1 MIALSYGIRIWK
13 KIWKISLDRKDFA
26 HLTVAPMWVLW
37 KLMEILCFVTGI
49 TVILLSVLLF
59 SFHCMCLSGA
69 VFNFWDQ
76 FLKLHGKAFKST
88 FIWMF
93 ANIFNK
99 VIQKNNARY
108 ISQKLESLFLLC
120 TWGILHIGLW
130 LTHHTVYAGWGTCG
144 VQCEGGK
151 TQCMQ
156 VQILNKH
163 SVKLAWILRI
173 FMDSG
178 KYMECC

>member
-1 MIALSYGIRIWK
+1 MCHCVIFGSWWRSSALSQAQCSSFYQYCS
-13 KIWKISLDRKDFA
+13 SLSTACTEVMHLLTFETSFKNCMVKYLKD
-26 HLTVAPMWVLW
+26 
-37 KLMEILCFVTGI
+37 
-49 TVILLSVLLF
+49 
-59 SFHCMCLSGA
+59 
-69 VFNFWDQ
+69 
-76 FLKLHGKAFKST
+76 

-108 ISQKLESLFLLC
+108 ISQKMESLFLLC

-130 LTHHTVYAGWGTCG
+130 LTRRAVCAGWGTCG
-144 VQCEGGK
+144 VQREGGK
-151 TQCMQ
+151 TQCIQ

-163 SVKLAWILRI
+163 SVKLVWILTT
-173 FMDSG
+173 FMDSR